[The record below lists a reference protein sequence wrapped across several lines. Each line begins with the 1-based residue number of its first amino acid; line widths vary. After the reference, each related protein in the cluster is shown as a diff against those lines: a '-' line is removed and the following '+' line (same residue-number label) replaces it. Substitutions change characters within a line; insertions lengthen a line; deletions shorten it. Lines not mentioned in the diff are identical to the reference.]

1 MESLCDLLFE
11 LSYEDRL
18 RILTQ
23 LQTGALKLSHI
34 SKKLD
39 FTVQETSRNVARLTA
54 AKLARRT
61 AEGSYEITPYGEQAL
76 RLIPGFEFIS
86 RNADY
91 FCSHTLSGLPNEF
104 TRNIGDL
111 AQCIFTNDVLETFNH
126 AQRVIQRA
134 EEYLYFAVEQV
145 LLQMIPAVTEAAQ
158 RGVIQR
164 TILPSD
170 IVLPQDPDG
179 MLSEPEYVK
188 FVVNGTV
195 QTRYL
200 DRLDFCLAMS
210 EKEVAGVSFVN
221 LDGRLDHLDFRGDDS
236 LSVNWCK
243 RLFEHY
249 WGRAL
254 KEPNNV

>member
-1 MESLCDLLFE
+1 MEALCDLLFE
-11 LSYEDRL
+11 LSNEDRL
-18 RILTQ
+18 RILNQ
-23 LQTGALKLSHI
+23 LQTGAMKLSHI

-39 FTVQETSRNVARLTA
+39 FTVQETSRNIARLTE

-61 AEGSYEITPYGEQAL
+61 SEGSYEITPYGEQAL

-91 FCSHTLSGLPNEF
+91 FCTHTLSGLPNEF

-111 AQCIFTNDVLETFNH
+111 SLCTFTNDVLETFNH
-126 AQRVIQRA
+126 AQRVMQEA

-145 LLQMIPAVTEAAQ
+145 LLQAIPVVTEAAQ

-170 IVLPQDPDG
+170 VVLPQDPDRL
-179 MLSEPEYVK
+179 LSEPEYVK
-188 FVVNGTV
+188 FVVNGAI

-200 DRLDFCLAMS
+200 DKLDFCLAMS
-210 EKEVAGVSFVN
+210 EKEIAGVSFVN
-221 LDGRLDHLDFRGDDS
+221 LDGRLDHLDFRGDDPV
-236 LSVNWCK
+236 SVKWCK

-249 WGRAL
+249 WERSL
-254 KEPNNV
+254 KNPINI